1 MKFVSSEVVNDCFV
15 RVNAILNLS
24 APAAFSFDVP
34 VALSNNDCP
43 NVVSPES
50 MNDST
55 IERPTL

>member
-15 RVNAILNLS
+15 RVSATLNLS

-34 VALSNNDCP
+34 VALSNN
-43 NVVSPES
+43 VLSSPEPI
-50 MNDST
+50 NDST